1 MIKLGI
7 FGNPVAHSKSPL
19 MQNSALKSLAIN
31 GFYDKYL
38 LLDGSKIKE
47 EFIKLDL
54 NGANITVP
62 HKEEA
67 FKNADEVRG
76 IASKIGAVNTY
87 VREDGKIV
95 AYNTDAPGFM
105 KAIEEFGEIKSACIL
120 GAGGTAR
127 AIAVALKDANIEVT
141 VINRSRE
148 GRLEFFE
155 ELGCTCY
162 TTDELLS
169 LPTINYPLST
179 IIINTT
185 SAGLKDDLLPVPKEL
200 LKQLMKNTKFAF
212 DCIYG
217 KTTPFLAMARELNLK
232 YKDGKDMLLYQGV
245 LALELFLGHKIT
257 QSTIKQMDKC
267 LK

>member
-1 MIKLGI
+1 
-7 FGNPVAHSKSPL
+7 
-19 MQNSALKSLAIN
+19 
-31 GFYDKYL
+31 
-38 LLDGSKIKE
+38 
-47 EFIKLDL
+47 
-54 NGANITVP
+54 
-62 HKEEA
+62 
-67 FKNADEVRG
+67 
-76 IASKIGAVNTY
+76 
-87 VREDGKIV
+87 
-95 AYNTDAPGFM
+95 M
-105 KAIEEFGEIKSACIL
+105 KAIEEFGEIKNACIL

-127 AIAVALKDANIEVT
+127 AIAVALKDAGIEVT

-155 ELGCTCY
+155 NLGCICY

-169 LPTINYPLST
+169 LPTTNYQLST

-200 LKQLMKNTKFAF
+200 LKQLLKNSKFAF

-217 KTTPFLAMARELNLK
+217 KITPFLAMARDMNVK

-245 LALELFLGHKIT
+245 LALELFLGHKVT
-257 QSTIKQMDKC
+257 QNTIKQMDKC

>member
-38 LLDGSKIKE
+38 LLDGSKIKD
-47 EFIKLDL
+47 EFKKLEL

-87 VREDGKIV
+87 VKEDDKVV

-105 KAIEEFGEIKSACIL
+105 KAIEEFGDIKSACIL

-127 AIAVALKDANIEVT
+127 AIAVALKDAGIEVT

-155 ELGCTCY
+155 NLGCICY
-162 TTDELLS
+162 TTGELLS
-169 LPTINYPLST
+169 LPTTNYTLST

-200 LKQLMKNTKFAF
+200 LKQLLKNSKFAF

-217 KTTPFLAMARELNLK
+217 KITPFLAMAREMNVK

-245 LALELFLGHKIT
+245 LALELFLGTKVT

>member
-1 MIKLGI
+1 MMKLGI

-47 EFIKLDL
+47 EFKKLDL

-87 VREDGKIV
+87 VKEDNKIV

-169 LPTINYPLST
+169 LSTIHYPLST

-200 LKQLMKNTKFAF
+200 LKQLMKNTQFAF

-217 KTTPFLAMARELNLK
+217 KITPFLAMARELNIR